1 MYDLKVFSS
10 DFETAKLQ
18 NKERGN
24 VTVDTGWE
32 VYLKTKNTPLDFVIF
47 GRHLRDDNGD
57 LREQKWEGER
67 GITPKEMDNFKH
79 PSSKGSANSLEGG
92 SILSLVKGEWS
103 VTYNDAWLC
112 GAVHGLKEFHCASDL
127 SPKNVFDEKFGLTVT
142 GRELVGLHIAGFI
155 RQQTILKDGSRYVV
169 FKSGVTANAT
179 QLTLA
184 AYSSTVAELN
194 TEAKAEK
201 FMNEKMALWN

>member
-57 LREQKWEGER
+57 LREQKKGER

-92 SILSLVKGEWS
+92 SILSLVKGKWS

-127 SPKNVFDEKFGLTVT
+127 SPENVFDEKFGLTVT

-155 RQQTILKDGSRYVV
+155 RQQTIQKDGSLYVV
-169 FKSGVTANAT
+169 FKNGVTANPT
-179 QLTLA
+179 KLTLA
-184 AYSSTVAELN
+184 AYSSMVAQLD
-194 TEAKAEK
+194 TKDKAEH
-201 FMNEKMALWN
+201 FMRKEMNLWS